1 MSMVNARVKVEM
13 VQLVIAVPCF
23 NEGRRL
29 RAEGFRALLAEPGT
43 RILFVDDGSTDD
55 TRDVLAQICRQLGPR
70 ASRLDLPRNAG
81 KAEAVRQGMLAGLQ
95 MGALFVGFLDADLA
109 TPAEEMLRLLAT
121 LRGSRAQAAF
131 GARVA
136 LLGTNIERH
145 ALRHYLGRVFATAAS
160 IILRLR
166 VYDTQCGAKVFARS
180 ALLAAALA
188 EPFHARWAFDVE
200 LVGRLMAGA
209 PGLPGLGEGDLLE
222 MALRSWTDVPDSKL
236 RFAQFPRL
244 GLELLRI
251 HFALVRRRS
260 LVAAI
265 PQQAPTQEPGDIAP
279 GEDAA

>member
-1 MSMVNARVKVEM
+1 VVNARVEVEM
-13 VQLVIAVPCF
+13 VQLVIVVPCF

-29 RAEGFRALLAEPGT
+29 RAEGFRALLGDPGT

-55 TRDVLAQICRQLGPR
+55 TREVLADICRHLGAR
-70 ASRLDLPRNAG
+70 ALRLDLPRNVG
-81 KAEAVRQGMLAGLQ
+81 KAEAVRLGLLSGLQ

-109 TPAEEMLRLLAT
+109 TPAEEMLRLVAT

-136 LLGTNIERH
+136 LLGTTIERH
-145 ALRHYLGRVFATAAS
+145 AVRHYLGRVFATAAS

-200 LVGRLMAGA
+200 LIGRLLAGA
-209 PGLPGLGEGDLLE
+209 PGIPGLGAGDLLE

-244 GLELLRI
+244 GLELVRI
-251 HFALVRRRS
+251 HFALARRRARIS
-260 LVAAI
+260 AAPEKGPVPELADVAA
-265 PQQAPTQEPGDIAP
+265 